1 MVLIELQWRV
11 FAKSLTPS
19 SAAPERSAGYQ
30 QRSCWRQLQR
40 NVRPVADAL
49 IGAHAQP
56 LTDDHGDDTLVQI
69 DRRNH
74 AARDTLQFVP
84 A

>member
-40 NVRPVADAL
+40 NVRPVANAVMVDSLHTELGVAPTWQSAYVRGPMCL
-49 IGAHAQP
+49 PRAVLP
-56 LTDDHGDDTLVQI
+56 L
-69 DRRNH
+69 
-74 AARDTLQFVP
+74 A
-84 A
+84 